1 MASKRSKSA
10 EIRAQLNHPV
20 IDSDG
25 HLGEYLPVLR
35 EYLAAAGGPSI
46 LRDFGRAF
54 GKTFLSTEWYGLT
67 PGQRREFRSKRPPFW
82 GVPTKNT
89 LDLATSLFPKL
100 LYERMSEIGLDFTVL
115 YPGLGIGAQ
124 IFEDEEVRRATCRAL
139 NNYYAD
145 MFGDYPDRMTPVAV
159 IPMHTPQEAIDELEY
174 AVGKRGLRV
183 VMLPSHVKRP
193 VPAVAQKYPEAVR
206 WAFWLD
212 TYGIDSDYDYD
223 PVWAKCQELK
233 VIPTFHGPG
242 EGWGSRVSIS
252 NYVYNHVG
260 HFGSAGEAVCKSL
273 FLGGVTRRFPDLK
286 FLFLEGGVGWA
297 RSLLADL
304 KGHWEKRN
312 REALANYDPRN
323 LDREQFSELYHQYAG
338 KLMRK
343 DMPIGM
349 EAMHFRGREEDPA
362 AIDDFGH
369 CGIERKSDIRDL
381 FVPNFYFGCEADDPV
396 TSSAFDSKR
405 NPFKAKLNVVFG
417 SDIGHFDVPDML
429 EVIEEAHEMVDED
442 MITADD
448 FRDFVFANP
457 VKLWTSVNPDFFKGT
472 AVESAVNSYL
482 ARA

>member
-1 MASKRSKSA
+1 MQSKTSRAA
-10 EIRAQLNHPV
+10 EIRARLNHPV

-35 EYLAAAGGPSI
+35 EYLDKTGGKTL

-54 GKTFLSTEWYGLT
+54 GKTFLSTEWYGLK
-67 PGQRREFRSKRPPFW
+67 PGERRELRCKRPPFW

-100 LYERMSEIGLDFTVL
+100 LHERMDDIGLDFAVL

-124 IFEDEEVRRATCRAL
+124 IFEDEEVRRGTCRAL

-145 MFGDYPDRMTPVAV
+145 MFGDFPDRMTPVAV

-174 AVGKRGLRV
+174 AVGGRGLRV
-183 VMLPSHVKRP
+183 VMLPSHVRRP
-193 VPAVAQKYPEAVR
+193 VAAVATKYPEAAR

-223 PVWAKCQELK
+223 PVWAKCRELK

-252 NYVYNHVG
+252 NYVYNHIG
-260 HFGSAGEAVCKSL
+260 HFGAAGEAVCKSL
-273 FLGGVTRRFPDLK
+273 FMGGVTRRFPDLK

-312 REALANYDPRN
+312 LEALSNYDPRN
-323 LDREQFSELYHQYAG
+323 LDREQFTELYHRYGG
-338 KLMRK
+338 KLLR
-343 DMPIGM
+343 DIPIGM

-362 AIDDFGH
+362 AIDDFVR
-369 CGIERKSDIRDL
+369 CGISQKSDIRDL

-396 TSSAFDSKR
+396 TSSAFDRRR
-405 NPFKAKLNVVFG
+405 NPFKVRLNAVFG

-429 EVIEEAHEMVDED
+429 EVLEEAYEMVEEE
-442 MITADD
+442 MVTAED
-448 FRDFVFANP
+448 FRDFVFGNP
-457 VKLWTSVNPDFFKGT
+457 VKLWTAVNPDFFKGT
-472 AVESAVNSYL
+472 AVESAVNTYL
-482 ARA
+482 AQH